1 MLKIH
6 WTMYRI
12 ISLVFFTSIYFLS
25 SVLGQSQKRDLVE
38 WNETFKISLE
48 DYKGRITDTLNYV
61 NTNCGIYC
69 IPQIIGDSASIT
81 IIAYM
86 DKNKSWIRKKYADS
100 LALTHE
106 QGHFDLTEIYAR
118 KFKKRVMSLR
128 LNKRNFTKNIKLI
141 YDTTWE
147 DLQKQHTA
155 YDKATQGGSVE
166 FAQRTWQNYIRE
178 NLTLYTPY
186 STQTI
191 KFPIPD

>member
-1 MLKIH
+1 
-6 WTMYRI
+6 MYRTFGFI
-12 ISLVFFTSIYFLS
+12 FSLIVFCANGLFA
-25 SVLGQSQKRDLVE
+25 QSQKRDLTE
-38 WNETFKISLE
+38 WTEGYRISIE

-69 IPQIIGDSASIT
+69 IPQVIGDSASIT

-100 LALTHE
+100 LALAHE

-128 LNKRNFTKNIKLI
+128 MNKRNFTKNIKLI

-147 DLQKQHTA
+147 DLQKQHAA

-166 FAQRTWQNYIRE
+166 FAQRTWQNYIKE
-178 NLTLYTPY
+178 NLILYTPY
-186 STQTI
+186 TVQTI

>member
-118 KFKKRVMSLR
+118 KFKKAGYVLA
-128 LNKRNFTKNIKLI
+128 LEQTQLYQKHKV
-141 YDTTWE
+141 
-147 DLQKQHTA
+147 DL
-155 YDKATQGGSVE
+155 
-166 FAQRTWQNYIRE
+166 
-178 NLTLYTPY
+178 
-186 STQTI
+186 
-191 KFPIPD
+191 